1 MDADGHRFRNA
12 NGGNGETQQMIS
24 NAEAAETRRGARG
37 ARQESM
43 GESFCACTR
52 NLAQNARFG
61 GIALQRNRTE
71 AGKEFTEGNKGNE
84 GRRGDKRRFLQEETE
99 GTEELG
105 A

>member
-1 MDADGHRFRNA
+1 
-12 NGGNGETQQMIS
+12 
-24 NAEAAETRRGARG
+24 
-37 ARQESM
+37 M